1 MSLPQPPQP
10 AKLVIGALLKER
22 ALYPAVVAE
31 LEAAFGPMDLVS
43 PWLPFDTT
51 RYYESEMGSPL
62 WRRVAAFK
70 PLVAQERL
78 AEVKL
83 ATNALERVRATEGRR
98 PVNLDPGY
106 LLLERFVLASG
117 KNFTHRIHVG
127 CGIYADLTLV
137 FQRGE
142 FRALRWTYPDYA
154 DHPLRRFLSTVRRK
168 YALDL
173 HAASRPPESP

>member
-22 ALYPAVVAE
+22 ALYPAVIAE
-31 LEAAFGPMDLVS
+31 LEAAFGPIDLVS

-70 PLVAQERL
+70 PLVSQERL

-83 ATNALERVRATEGRR
+83 ATNALERARAAGGRR

-137 FQRGE
+137 FQRGQ
-142 FRALRWTYPDYA
+142 FRALPWTYPDYA
-154 DHPLRRFLSTVRRK
+154 DHPLRRFLFAVRRK

-173 HAASRPPESP
+173 HAASGLSESP

>member
-1 MSLPQPPQP
+1 MSRPKPPSP

-22 ALYPAVVAE
+22 ALYPAVVSE
-31 LEAAFGPMDLVS
+31 LEAAFGPLDLVS

-51 RYYESEMGSPL
+51 RYYEAEMGFPL

-78 AEVKL
+78 AEIKL
-83 ATNALERVRATEGRR
+83 ATNALERDRAAGGRR
-98 PVNLDPGY
+98 MVNLDPGY

-142 FRALRWTYPDYA
+142 FRALPWTYPDYA
-154 DHPLRRFLSTVRRK
+154 DQPLRRFLSAVRQK
-168 YALDL
+168 YGLDL
-173 HAASRPPESP
+173 KASSGPPESP

>member
-22 ALYPAVVAE
+22 ALYPAVIAD

-137 FQRGE
+137 FQRGQ
-142 FRALRWTYPDYA
+142 FRALPWTYPDYA
-154 DHPLRRFLSTVRRK
+154 DHPLRRFLFAVRRK

-173 HAASRPPESP
+173 HAASGPSESP